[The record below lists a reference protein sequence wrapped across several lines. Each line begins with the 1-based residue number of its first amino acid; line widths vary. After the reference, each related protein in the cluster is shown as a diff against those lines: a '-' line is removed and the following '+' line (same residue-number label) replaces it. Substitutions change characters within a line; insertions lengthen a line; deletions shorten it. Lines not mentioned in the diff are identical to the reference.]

1 MATIYPDFFRN
12 TPQGDLPAQ
21 IILPSGQTGYLN
33 PYKGTYSTSRS
44 YAQRMQRGFLRGE
57 SQSASRGHRAVG
69 GLTESQ
75 WRRLKRLYVDEI
87 NRRTWKEGPSRMN
100 APGGERDDPRIFRQ
114 DVQYIVELYNE
125 GYRDPN
131 VPTLNNWLDYVE
143 WRLAERLTNT
153 RAYQDDGDP
162 SWGSSDYYFRSTFWT
177 QQRLGPGLGMLT
189 VKSGPT
195 IEFWYYH

>member
-1 MATIYPDFFRN
+1 MAMQYPGIFPN

-21 IILPSGQTGYLN
+21 IILPTGQTGYLN
-33 PYKGTYSTSRS
+33 PYKGTYTTSRS

-57 SQSASRGHRAVG
+57 SQSASRGHKAVG

-100 APGGERDDPRIFRQ
+100 VIGGERQDPRIFRQ
-114 DVQYIVELYNE
+114 DVQYIAELYNE

-131 VPTLNNWLDYVE
+131 VPTIPDWLGYVE
-143 WRLAERLTNT
+143 WRLAERLAST
-153 RAYQDDGDP
+153 REYQDVGNT
-162 SWGSSDYYFRSTFWT
+162 SFGRADYYMRSPFWF
-177 QQRLGPGLGMLT
+177 QQGPGLFNVFD
-189 VKSGPT
+189 VKAGPT